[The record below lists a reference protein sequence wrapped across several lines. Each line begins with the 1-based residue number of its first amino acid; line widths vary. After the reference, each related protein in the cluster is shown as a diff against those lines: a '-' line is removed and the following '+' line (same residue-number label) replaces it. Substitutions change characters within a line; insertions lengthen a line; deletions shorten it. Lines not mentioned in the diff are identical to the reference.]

1 MALLKEA
8 VALDSRL
15 FDAHHLLGH
24 IALRQELYA
33 ESIAAFE
40 AAIELQPGRAALWEY
55 LALAYQGSGERQ
67 RAIEAANTA
76 RKFASGPEEAARIE
90 ATIRQIEESL

>member
-1 MALLKEA
+1 
-8 VALDSRL
+8 
-15 FDAHHLLGH
+15 
-24 IALRQELYA
+24 
-33 ESIAAFE
+33 
-40 AAIELQPGRAALWEY
+40 LWEY